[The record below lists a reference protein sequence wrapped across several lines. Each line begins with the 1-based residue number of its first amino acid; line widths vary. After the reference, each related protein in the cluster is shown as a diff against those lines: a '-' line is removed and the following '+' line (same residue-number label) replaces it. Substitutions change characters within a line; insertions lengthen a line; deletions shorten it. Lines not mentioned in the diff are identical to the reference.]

1 MASQFKVTS
10 VKGKLY
16 LVTIDADG
24 VTDTIH
30 QLKPLNATQAHKVC
44 AAFIDNPQSLVAVAN
59 GTISNTNLL

>member
-30 QLKPLNATQAHKVC
+30 QLKPLNAAQAKKVC
-44 AAFIDNPQSLVAVAN
+44 AALLDNPQSLVAVAE
-59 GTISNTNLL
+59 GKISNTNLV